1 MFKPLSLIFAVAL
14 CVITLK
20 ANSLPEGPKGDPI
33 GLNPAAIVTATSDSP
48 HGSPLKSIRNRS
60 VNGSVHGIVTD
71 QDNQPL
77 PHVNIGFVGTR
88 HGTSTC
94 AEGKFVIEGVSPGL
108 YILSAT
114 MIGFEDYRQEFQ
126 VKAGES
132 KQVEVTMPER
142 VYQMEQVSIIA
153 ERRGIFERIPGS
165 LSYIDQQQIARLN
178 PVSGNEVFRRSPGV
192 HVVDEEGLGLRVNI
206 GIRGLDPDRSRSVL
220 IMEDGIPVSLAP
232 YGEPEMYYTPAMDR
246 MAGVEILKGSGS
258 ILYGPQTIGGVINY
272 ITADPPLEPT
282 GSFSVRGAEGGFF
295 NALFSYGNT
304 FENTGYQVNFLRKQ
318 ADSVGVVNYLINDF
332 TARARTQLG
341 DKSSLSM
348 KLGVY
353 DEGSNSTYVGITQ
366 TMYDAGGPFD
376 FVRIAPDD
384 KLDIRRYSMSLTHNR
399 FFGEKTRLTTM
410 AYGYTTKRNWQRQ
423 DFTYS
428 SFDANGSPQ
437 PAPLN
442 FNGIVWGDESVPG
455 GAIYMRN
462 STGNRNR
469 QFEVA
474 GVESRFH
481 ANGMAAGLQHEF
493 TAGAR
498 LLYERAYEQR
508 VNGQQGNASS
518 GNLQD
523 DEIRTGYGSSV
534 YLHNQVNLSH
544 RLSVTAG
551 LRAEH
556 FQYERDIR
564 RGRFLVNGQSQ
575 IRDTLLVAGSSL
587 LEIIPGAGFN
597 YSLGSASTL
606 FGGVHRG
613 FAPPRIKDAVANDGY
628 VYELDAEKSWNYEL
642 GMRQKTGLGIS
653 FELTAFYMDFSN
665 QVIPVAE
672 SAGGAGAGAGLV
684 NGGETVHRGIE
695 AAFVADIGSWLKSQS
710 YSLEWD
716 AGVTYADSRFGA
728 DRYVGSGANAVNI
741 KGNKTPYAPSWFINS
756 SLAFRHESGA
766 MVCLTAN
773 HTGEQFT
780 DILNTVEPSA
790 NGRIGLLASYTVF
803 DANLAWNFSRIGTTV
818 SISARN
824 LTNERY
830 IATRRPQGIRLG
842 LPRMFTAGLKIDF

>member
-1 MFKPLSLIFAVAL
+1 MHTTVS
-14 CVITLK
+14 
-20 ANSLPEGPKGDPI
+20 
-33 GLNPAAIVTATSDSP
+33 
-48 HGSPLKSIRNRS
+48 
-60 VNGSVHGIVTD
+60 GIVTD
-71 QDNQPL
+71 PDNQPL
-77 PHVNIGFVGTR
+77 PHVNIGFIGTR
-88 HGTSTC
+88 HGTSTGTD
-94 AEGKFVIEGVSPGL
+94 GKFVIDGVNPGL
-108 YILSAT
+108 YILSAS
-114 MIGFEDYRQEFQ
+114 MIGFEDFRR
-126 VKAGES
+126 
-132 KQVEVTMPER
+132 EVQIRSGDSGQLEVVMTPR
-142 VYQMEQVSIIA
+142 VYQMDQVSIIA
-153 ERRGIFERIPGS
+153 ERRGIFERVPGS

-192 HVVDEEGLGLRVNI
+192 HVVDEEGVGLRVNI

-258 ILYGPQTIGGVINY
+258 IIYGPQTIGGVINY

-295 NALFSYGNT
+295 NALLSYGNT
-304 FENTGYQVNFLRKQ
+304 YENTGYQVNFLRKQ
-318 ADSVGVVNYLINDF
+318 ADSIGVVNYQIHDF

-341 DKSSLSM
+341 EKSSLSM
-348 KLGVY
+348 RFGVY
-353 DEGSNSTYVGITQ
+353 DETSNSTYVGITQ
-366 TMYDAGGPFD
+366 TMYDAGGGFD
-376 FVRIAPDD
+376 FARIAPDD
-384 KLDIRRYSMSLTHNR
+384 RLDIRRYSMSLSHNR
-399 FFGEKTRLTTM
+399 FFGENTRLTTT
-410 AYGYTTKRNWQRQ
+410 AFGYTTTRNWQRQ
-423 DFTYS
+423 DFSYS
-428 SFDANGSPQ
+428 SFDANGNLQ
-437 PAPLN
+437 PAPPN
-442 FNGIVWGDESVPG
+442 FTGIVWGDESVPG

-469 QFEVA
+469 QFEV
-474 GVESRFH
+474 GGLESRFH
-481 ANGMAAGLQHEF
+481 ADGMAAGLQHEF

-508 VNGQQGNASS
+508 VNGQLGNASS

-534 YLHNQVNLSH
+534 YLHNQVHLTH

-551 LRAEH
+551 VRAEH
-556 FQYERDIR
+556 FRYERDIR
-564 RGRFLVNGQSQ
+564 RGRFQVNGQNQ
-575 IRDTLLVAGSSL
+575 VRDTLLVAGSSL
-587 LEIIPGAGFN
+587 MEIIPGAGFN
-597 YSLGSASTL
+597 YSLSSASTL

-642 GMRQKTGLGIS
+642 GMRQKTGMGIS

-672 SAGGAGAGAGLV
+672 SAGGAGAGTGLV
-684 NGGETVHRGIE
+684 NGGETLHRGIE
-695 AAFVADIGSWLKSQS
+695 AALVADIGSWLGSKS
-710 YSLEWD
+710 YALEWD
-716 AGVTYADSRFGA
+716 AGVTFADARFGA

-741 KGNKTPYAPSWFINS
+741 KGNKTPYAPSVFINS
-756 SLAFRHESGA
+756 SLTFRHNSGA
-766 MVCLTAN
+766 LVCLTAN

-780 DILNTVEPSA
+780 DIRNTVAPSA
-790 NGRIGLLASYTVF
+790 DGRTGLLDSYTVF
-803 DANLAWNFSRIGTTV
+803 DANFAWNFPRIGTTV
-818 SISARN
+818 SVSARN

-842 LPRMFTAGLKIDF
+842 LPRMITAGLKVDF